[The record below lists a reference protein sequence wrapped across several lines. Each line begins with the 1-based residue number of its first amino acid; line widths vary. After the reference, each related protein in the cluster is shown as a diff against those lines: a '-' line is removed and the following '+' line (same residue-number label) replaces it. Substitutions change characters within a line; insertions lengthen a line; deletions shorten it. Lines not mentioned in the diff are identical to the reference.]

1 MNTAE
6 KRFLISDLSSL
17 IRHVSLGDLYGEF
30 LPNEMWIS
38 TTDSD
43 LDHDELIQSINTDSP
58 FSTNTVQK
66 RAERLAESKVDP
78 LVKAGWRSLLFI
90 AFLAVLVLS
99 ILGFL
104 VHAYV
109 SFRNR
114 QVQFALLRT
123 VGLSIRQLIAMVWI
137 EQTLVIVVGL
147 VLGTWMGGRLGA
159 TIMPF
164 LGHDDFGGRVMP
176 PFAIQVNWTILGL
189 TYLIMIVVFTLVIL
203 GLIWIIQ
210 RISLQRVLRLGEV
223 G

>member
-1 MNTAE
+1 
-6 KRFLISDLSSL
+6 
-17 IRHVSLGDLYGEF
+17 
-30 LPNEMWIS
+30 
-38 TTDSD
+38 
-43 LDHDELIQSINTDSP
+43 
-58 FSTNTVQK
+58 
-66 RAERLAESKVDP
+66 
-78 LVKAGWRSLLFI
+78 
-90 AFLAVLVLS
+90 
-99 ILGFL
+99 
-104 VHAYV
+104 
-109 SFRNR
+109 
-114 QVQFALLRT
+114 
-123 VGLSIRQLIAMVWI
+123 MVWI

>member
-1 MNTAE
+1 M
-6 KRFLISDLSSL
+6 
-17 IRHVSLGDLYGEF
+17 
-30 LPNEMWIS
+30 
-38 TTDSD
+38 
-43 LDHDELIQSINTDSP
+43 
-58 FSTNTVQK
+58 
-66 RAERLAESKVDP
+66 DP